1 MLVFTDDTY
10 NGGDPETDDL
20 DVIKSIIKGY
30 IDAYAASKRIKLAG
44 LPSPELAAWP
54 LKLAEAQAGG
64 GPMLQ
69 AEANARGVP
78 LATIVNRVLSNSEAF
93 KYLESRIAGLAGR
106 QRDIV
111 SSLTTKEELL
121 AYDWRFEI

>member
-1 MLVFTDDTY
+1 MLIFTDDCY

-20 DVIKSIIKGY
+20 AVIKSIIKGY

-54 LKLAEAQAGG
+54 LKLAEAKAGG

-69 AEANARGVP
+69 IEADTRGIPLDLLVEKVIANAQGYEYM
-78 LATIVNRVLSNSEAF
+78 EA
-93 KYLESRIAGLAGR
+93 LIAGNAGK

-111 SSLTTKEELL
+111 SSLTTREELL
-121 AYDWRFEI
+121 AYDWRFEV

>member
-30 IDAYAASKRIKLAG
+30 IDAYAAHKRIKLAG

-69 AEANARGVP
+69 DEANARGVP
-78 LATIVNRVLSNSEAF
+78 LATIVNRVLANSEAF
-93 KYLESRIAGLAGR
+93 KHFEARIAGLAGR

-111 SSLTTKEELL
+111 SGLQTRDELIE
-121 AYDWRFEI
+121 YDWRFEV